1 MANASVQAHAPLGA
15 ISIYRVADAIVS
27 MVRPVKDW
35 NDARLTRRE
44 LSSLTDAQLD
54 DIGLTREEIAQI

>member
-15 ISIYRVADAIVS
+15 TTILHVVDAIAS
-27 MVRPVKDW
+27 AFRPLKDW
-35 NDARLTRRE
+35 NEARLTRRE